1 MYGLTEKGYAAP
13 CVATAA
19 GVENTEIKA
28 KSAKFIEN
36 GQLYIISNGVKYNA
50 LGAEVK

>member
-1 MYGLTEKGYAAP
+1 MFGFETKGYAAP
-13 CVATAA
+13 CALAS

>member
-1 MYGLTEKGYAAP
+1 MFGMESKGYAAP
-13 CVATAA
+13 CVLAM
-19 GVENTEIKA
+19 GIEDTEVKA

-50 LGAEVK
+50 LGVEVK